1 MTELQLT
8 TPDDW
13 HLHLRDGALLNET
26 VPATARAF
34 SRAVVMPNL
43 VPPVLGGS
51 GAAYRQRIEAARP
64 EGSTTP

>member
-34 SRAVVMPNL
+34 PGL
-43 VPPVLGGS
+43 W
-51 GAAYRQRIEAARP
+51 
-64 EGSTTP
+64 